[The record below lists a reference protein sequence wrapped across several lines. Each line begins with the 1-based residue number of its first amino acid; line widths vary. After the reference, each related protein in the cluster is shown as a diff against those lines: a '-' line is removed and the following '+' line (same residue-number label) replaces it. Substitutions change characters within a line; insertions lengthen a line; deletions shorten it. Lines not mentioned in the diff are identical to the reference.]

1 MASTIDLSGLKH
13 YIESIERYSTLLGRF
28 HEIMEMICQQAQDYA
43 LNQYQSH
50 ERFDIRVS
58 YENQGK
64 RATIYAEGDQ
74 VAFYEFG
81 TGRVGENTYQGTL
94 PTSQVPITNSW
105 IYYYPNEKTKR
116 TSSRTGEEGW
126 FWDNKFHRGIRAEA
140 EMWETREFIKQEAKY
155 IVRYYFES
163 KGGGK

>member
-1 MASTIDLSGLKH
+1 MASTIKLDGLKH
-13 YIESIERYSTLLGRF
+13 YIESIERYSTLLTKF

-43 LNQYQSH
+43 LNEYKSH
-50 ERFDIRVS
+50 ERFDIQVH
-58 YENQGK
+58 YDNNGK
-64 RATIYAEGDQ
+64 TASIYAYGDQ

-94 PTSQVPITNSW
+94 PTSQVPITDSW

-163 KGGGK
+163 KGGGR

>member
-1 MASTIDLSGLKH
+1 MASTIKLDGLKH
-13 YIESIERYSTLLGRF
+13 YIESIERYSNLLTKF
-28 HEIMEMICQQAQDYA
+28 HEIMEMICQQAEEYA
-43 LNQYQSH
+43 RNEYQSH
-50 ERFDIRVS
+50 ERFDIQVY
-58 YENQGK
+58 YENKGK
-64 RATIYAEGDQ
+64 TASIYAYGDQ

-94 PTSQVPITNSW
+94 PTSKVPITDSW

-163 KGGGK
+163 KGGGR

>member
-28 HEIMEMICQQAQDYA
+28 YEIMEMICQQAQDYA

-94 PTSQVPITNSW
+94 PTSQVPITDSW
-105 IYYYPNEKTKR
+105 IYFYPSSAKRVTK
-116 TSSRTGEEGW
+116 SGSEGW

-163 KGGGK
+163 KGGGR

>member
-1 MASTIDLSGLKH
+1 MASTIKLDGLKH

-28 HEIMEMICQQAQDYA
+28 HEIMEMICQQAQEYA
-43 LNQYQSH
+43 LNEYQSH
-50 ERFDIRVS
+50 ERFDIQVH
-58 YENQGK
+58 YENKGK
-64 RATIYAEGDQ
+64 TASIYAYGDQ

-81 TGRVGENTYQGTL
+81 TGRVGENTYQGNK
-94 PTSQVPITNSW
+94 PTSGVPITDSW
-105 IYYYPNEKTKR
+105 IYFYPSSAKRVTK
-116 TSSRTGEEGW
+116 SGSEGW